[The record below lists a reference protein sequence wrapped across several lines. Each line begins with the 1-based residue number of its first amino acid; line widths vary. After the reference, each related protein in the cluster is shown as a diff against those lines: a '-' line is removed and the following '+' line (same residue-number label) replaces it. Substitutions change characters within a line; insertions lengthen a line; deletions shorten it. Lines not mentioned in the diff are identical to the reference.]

1 MPAHA
6 GRVGLVVAES
16 AKNYHLGGFGFG
28 FWVWRP
34 FAGTFGGMRLGGG
47 GGFAMGGMVMAKMRC
62 LVSLMMFLGM
72 VLVVSAQ
79 IVVPTPPP
87 PSTSTTPTVPTPPAA
102 PTPPDAYAPAPGPD
116 GASLFPPCEGVD
128 VLYVTTFTK
137 KIYPFLNDTPWIQP
151 YRFQATATI
160 TNMGYSTV
168 KSWAMGIKY
177 QHHEV
182 RIITALTKG

>member
-1 MPAHA
+1 
-6 GRVGLVVAES
+6 
-16 AKNYHLGGFGFG
+16 
-28 FWVWRP
+28 
-34 FAGTFGGMRLGGG
+34 MRLG
-47 GGFAMGGMVMAKMRC
+47 GGFAMGGMVKMAKMRS
-62 LVSLMMFLGM
+62 LVRLMMFLGM

-79 IVVPTPPP
+79 ITVPTPPP
-87 PSTSTTPTVPTPPAA
+87 PTTSVPTPPAV
-102 PTPPDAYAPAPGPD
+102 PPPPPDAYAPAPGPD

-137 KIYPFLNDTPWIQP
+137 KIYPFLNDTPWVQP

-168 KSWAMGIKY
+168 KSWAMGITY

-182 RIITALTKG
+182 RIITALTKL

>member
-1 MPAHA
+1 
-6 GRVGLVVAES
+6 
-16 AKNYHLGGFGFG
+16 
-28 FWVWRP
+28 
-34 FAGTFGGMRLGGG
+34 
-47 GGFAMGGMVMAKMRC
+47 MGGMVMTKMRC

-79 IVVPTPPP
+79 VTVPTPPP
-87 PSTSTTPTVPTPPAA
+87 PTGSTPPTVPP
-102 PTPPDAYAPAPGPD
+102 PPDAYAPAPGPD
-116 GASLFPPCEGVD
+116 ASSLFPPCEGVD

-168 KSWAMGIKY
+168 KSWAVGITY

-182 RIITALTKG
+182 RIITALTQV